1 MRTRPA
7 MHRRFPLPCAAVV
20 MALAGV
26 GAGPAHASDS
36 GGLQAG
42 DGEAAK
48 PAPEGRDGAK
58 LDAPREKASPPK
70 AKGKR
75 RSPRSRDAGRP
86 VLSAFSARPSRLFLY
101 GTPATVAFRIS
112 DKSRTVKVR
121 LDVLGTG
128 GRVLRRIDLGSRPTG
143 SVQSYRLTGREGG
156 HLPQG
161 ALELRIA
168 ARDPSGRSLKRTAK
182 ASGVD
187 RLGFYWH
194 HFPVAGNFG
203 FGGDGSRFGSAR
215 PGHVHQGQD
224 IPTPEGTPLL
234 APRGGR
240 VRIVANQP
248 GGAGQY
254 VILTGAGE
262 RREYAFFHL
271 QAGSIRVRPGQTV
284 RTGERMGST
293 GNTGSSSGAHL
304 HFEVW
309 EGGPWQGGGRPVDPL
324 PYLRNWDGW
333 S

>member
-1 MRTRPA
+1 V
-7 MHRRFPLPCAAVV
+7 AA
-20 MALAGV
+20 AGLGV
-26 GAGPAHASDS
+26 APAHASSS
-36 GGLQAG
+36 GGL
-42 DGEAAK
+42 EAEEGVEAK
-48 PAPEGRDGAK
+48 PAPKGRDGAK
-58 LDAPREKASPPK
+58 LSPPREKASRPK
-70 AKGKR
+70 RTRQR
-75 RSPRSRDAGRP
+75 RPPRSRDAGRP
-86 VLSAFSARPSRLFLY
+86 TLSAFSARPSRFFLY
-101 GTPATVAFRIS
+101 GKPATVAFRIS
-112 DKSRTVKVR
+112 DASRAVKVR

-128 GRVLRRIDLGSRPTG
+128 GRVLRRIDLGSRRTG
-143 SVQSYRLTGREGG
+143 SVQTYRLTGREGG

-161 ALELRIA
+161 AIELRIA
-168 ARDPSGRSLKRTAK
+168 ARDPGGRRLKRTTK

-187 RLGFYWH
+187 RIGFYWH

-215 PGHVHQGQD
+215 PGRLHQGQD

-254 VILTGAGE
+254 IILRGAGE

-284 RTGERMGST
+284 RTGQRMAST
-293 GNTGSSSGAHL
+293 GNTGSSGGPHL